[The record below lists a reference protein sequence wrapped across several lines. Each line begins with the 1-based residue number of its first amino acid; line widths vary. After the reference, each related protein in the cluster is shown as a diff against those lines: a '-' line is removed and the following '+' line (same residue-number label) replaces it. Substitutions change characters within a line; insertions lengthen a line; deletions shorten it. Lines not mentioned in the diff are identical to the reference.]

1 MDETTKKKYHIMVEI
16 TLDNIKDGIFDETDL
31 EVIKLAI
38 EQKQAESEKP

>member
-1 MDETTKKKYHIMVEI
+1 MVEI
-16 TLDNIKDGIFDETDL
+16 TLDNIKDGIFDKTDL